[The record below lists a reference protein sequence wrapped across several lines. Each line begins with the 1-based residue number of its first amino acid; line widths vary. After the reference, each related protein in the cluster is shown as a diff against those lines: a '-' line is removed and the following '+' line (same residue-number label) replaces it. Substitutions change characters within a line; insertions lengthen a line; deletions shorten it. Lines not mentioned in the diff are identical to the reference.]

1 MRLSIT
7 IIDTILIPRNSI
19 LEYKGTRSI
28 VRQQIETRR
37 IRYEWIPI
45 SWKSIIIKNVYSF
58 KYKQKKTKEKNIYK
72 YNQIHLENEY
82 ILLK

>member
-19 LEYKGTRSI
+19 LKYKGTRSI
-28 VRQQIETRR
+28 VRQQIETHR

-45 SWKSIIIKNVYSF
+45 SWKSIIIKNVYGF
-58 KYKQKKTKEKNIYK
+58 KYKQKKQKKKYIYK